1 MSAPTTIEW
10 LRTAA
15 DRVSTGSGRL
25 IARTA
30 GRLLRWA
37 GTRLARLPWWAQLGL
52 AYAALLRG
60 PGLLARL
67 GDRLHDK
74 VASGA
79 WSGLLTVSTVLWV
92 AAAYRA
98 GGRPEPSQ
106 DEPEPS
112 PDLEAPQDA
121 TAPGPPPVSPTALVA
136 AVRDVGTPHAQLKP
150 LAEHLQ
156 VTTDAVRA
164 AAAAMGWPVKDVR
177 MQGRSASAGLRW
189 DEAPTPPLTDHSP
202 SVVGAGQDAD
212 DNDDDTEGEGP
223 REGFRVEH
231 IGIGGRLVHDPTDVI
246 RHHKTSSPTQ
256 QRRDRQR

>member
-15 DRVSTGSGRL
+15 DRVSTGSGKL

-79 WSGLLTVSTVLWV
+79 WSGLLTVSAVLWV

-98 GGRPEPSQ
+98 GATPADNQDAEPGS
-106 DEPEPS
+106 
-112 PDLEAPQDA
+112 DLEAPQPA
-121 TAPGPPPVSPTALVA
+121 TAPGPPPVSPAALVA

-189 DEAPTPPLTDHSP
+189 DEVPAPPPTDPSP
-202 SVVGAGQDAD
+202 DVVGAGQRAD
-212 DNDDDTEGEGP
+212 DNDDDTAGERP
-223 REGFRVEH
+223 REGFRVER
-231 IGIGGRLVHDPTDVI
+231 IGIGGRLVHDPADVI
-246 RHHKTSSPTQ
+246 RHHETTSPAQ
-256 QRRDRQR
+256 QYGDRRH